1 MPHAPSRTVLDPPAL
16 ERALA
21 VRDLT
26 DPAQGPHAMQ
36 ELLADVQR
44 ALTAAGGC
52 LSRTCRAQPV
62 VSVEDNYDRL
72 LYPPDGAARDAR
84 HTRYVTETTL
94 LRTHTSALVPG
105 ALRELAQ
112 APPAEVLLICPGL
125 VYRRDAIDRLHTGE
139 PHQVDLWRIRAGMP
153 LLRRDLHEMIRQVA
167 ASALPGRE
175 VRWGPA
181 AHPYTLDGLQIDV
194 ATDGGWVEIGE
205 CGLAHPAILKR
216 AGLDISRRSGL
227 AMGLGLDR
235 ILMLRKGLPDIRLLR
250 SEDPRVVGQMLDLR
264 PYRPVSSRP
273 AVRRDLSIAV
283 PAADTLEDLGDRVRT
298 SLGTEA
304 DVVEEVGI
312 LAESPLPTL
321 SPAARERL
329 GMVPGQK
336 NVLVRVVLRALDR
349 TLTHREANLLRDR
362 IYAALHRGRAG
373 QWAAPPPGS
382 QDGEPAWPPE
392 RNPV

>member
-1 MPHAPSRTVLDPPAL
+1 MSRALSRAVLDPPAL

-21 VRDLT
+21 LRDLT
-26 DPAQGPHAMQ
+26 DPARGPHAMQ
-36 ELLADVQR
+36 ALLSDLRR
-44 ALTAAGGC
+44 ALTSAWGC
-52 LSRTCRAQPV
+52 ALRVHRADRV
-62 VSVEDNYDRL
+62 VSVEENYDRL

-84 HTRYVTETTL
+84 HTRYVTETLL
-94 LRTHTSALVPG
+94 LRTHTSALVPE

-112 APPAEVLLICPGL
+112 APPPDVLLVCPGL

-139 PHQVDLWRIRAGMP
+139 PHQVDLWRVRAGMP
-153 LLRRDLHEMIRQVA
+153 LLRRDLHEMIRQVTA
-167 ASALPGRE
+167 AALPGRE
-175 VRWGPA
+175 VRSTPA

-194 ATDGGWVEIGE
+194 ATDAGWVEIGE

-216 AGLDISRRSGL
+216 AGLDISRHSGL

-250 SEDPRVVGQMLDLR
+250 SEDPRVAAQMRDLR
-264 PYRPVSSRP
+264 PYRPVSSQP

-298 SLGTEA
+298 TLRGEA

-312 LAESPLPTL
+312 LAETPLSAL
-321 SPAARERL
+321 SPAARQRL
-329 GMVPGQK
+329 GILPGQK
-336 NVLVRVVLRALDR
+336 NVLIRIVLRALDR

-362 IYAALHRGRAG
+362 IYEALHRGRAS
-373 QWAAPPPGS
+373 QWAAPPLGS
-382 QDGEPAWPPE
+382 QDGEPALPPE
-392 RNPV
+392 RNPL

>member
-1 MPHAPSRTVLDPPAL
+1 MSRALSRTVLDPPAL
-16 ERALA
+16 ARALA
-21 VRDLT
+21 LRDLT
-26 DPAQGPHAMQ
+26 DAAQGPHAMQ
-36 ELLADVQR
+36 ELLSDVQR
-44 ALTAAGGC
+44 ALTAAWGC
-52 LSRTCRAQPV
+52 LARTSRARPV

-84 HTRYVTETTL
+84 HTRYVTETML
-94 LRTHTSALVPG
+94 LRTHTSALIPG

-112 APPAEVLLICPGL
+112 APPPDVLLVCPGL

-139 PHQVDLWRIRAGMP
+139 PHQVDLWRVRAGMP
-153 LLRRDLHEMIRQVA
+153 LLRRDLHEMIRRVA
-167 ASALPGRE
+167 AAALPGKE

-194 ATDGGWVEIGE
+194 ATDAGWVEIGE

-216 AGLDISRRSGL
+216 AGMDISRRSGL

-250 SEDPRVVGQMLDLR
+250 SEDPRVAVQMLDLR

-298 SLGTEA
+298 ALGREA
-304 DVVEEVGI
+304 DAVEEVTV
-312 LAESPLPTL
+312 LAESPLSSL

-329 GMVPGQK
+329 GIVPGQK

-362 IYAALHRGRAG
+362 IYEALHRGGAG
-373 QWAAPPPGS
+373 QWAAPHPGN
-382 QDGEPAWPPE
+382 QDGEPARAPE
-392 RNPV
+392 RNPL